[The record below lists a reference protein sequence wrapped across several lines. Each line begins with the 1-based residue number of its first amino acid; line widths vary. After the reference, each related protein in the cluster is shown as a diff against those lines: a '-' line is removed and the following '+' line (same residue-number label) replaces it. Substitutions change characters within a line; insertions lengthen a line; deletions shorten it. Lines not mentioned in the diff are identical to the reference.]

1 MVDMDVPPAG
11 PSPNVELL
19 GKIRSEFRLVVSVDG
34 HVRDHATAE
43 SYFSA
48 GVSQLALGA
57 VAYQKPQFLAE
68 LSQKFPGRLA
78 VHLDVRSGRVVI
90 KGWTVASNK
99 TAIDYVEQFRESGIS
114 TFYYSDA
121 EQEGVIK
128 EDDAIRMREF
138 LKKAHVKVVQTTDI
152 ASPADLEKIFILES
166 YGMTGTLIGKPL
178 YDGRIDLEGII
189 TFAKDHGKSHLDEPT
204 YTEAG

>member
-1 MVDMDVPPAG
+1 
-11 PSPNVELL
+11 
-19 GKIRSEFRLVVSVDG
+19 
-34 HVRDHATAE
+34 
-43 SYFSA
+43 
-48 GVSQLALGA
+48 
-57 VAYQKPQFLAE
+57 
-68 LSQKFPGRLA
+68 
-78 VHLDVRSGRVVI
+78 
-90 KGWTVASNK
+90 
-99 TAIDYVEQFRESGIS
+99 
-114 TFYYSDA
+114 
-121 EQEGVIK
+121 
-128 EDDAIRMREF
+128 MREF